1 MAGSGER
8 VARTPSTIY
17 DLSSMLFHTS
27 EAGTSYDQYIRDTKG
42 DTKEVG
48 DQESSSRYYS

>member
-27 EAGTSYDQYIRDTKG
+27 EAGTSYDQYIRDTK
-42 DTKEVG
+42 EVG